1 MLILHQV
8 ALEQKLLSSRNF
20 YIDTIVVLLSTI
32 IRKNY
37 GDESLNYD
45 STLIDII
52 FTVLVVTGIIAV
64 LPYGF
69 WVALFSQP
77 RD

>member
-52 FTVLVVTGIIAV
+52 FTELVDTGIISG